1 MLFVDEIMYRHLTA
15 ADFRNIEGIKKPDGG
30 GGQTY
35 IDLSGIDPNEAV
47 EFFKYCQIDEDN
59 LKAKEIEEGT
69 PPYRVDLIQTGG
81 VDCEYNMQVYRRR
94 PKNYTIR
101 DQFNNRFPGWS
112 VRAGFPTIVGEGK
125 PFCAGGSYDNDET
138 DPYVQPIIAHLTIY
152 IVRTINRLYFA
163 DYLSDAEIP
172 KAWPLGFGLEKLLKA
187 SENEKAAGIIKPRG
201 LIEFVNRRESVS
213 AK

>member
-1 MLFVDEIMYRHLTA
+1 MRPSRRGLDYQYQRLAFIAGRASGLGGRARLEW
-15 ADFRNIEGIKKPDGG
+15 GISD
-30 GGQTY
+30 
-35 IDLSGIDPNEAV
+35 V
-47 EFFKYCQIDEDN
+47 H
-59 LKAKEIEEGT
+59 
-69 PPYRVDLIQTGG
+69 
-81 VDCEYNMQVYRRR
+81 
-94 PKNYTIR
+94 YTIR